1 MLHLLIT
8 TQRFTRELINSTRE
22 AGMHLSNLLVK
33 IFQQNIVSYLNDI
46 RNVRP
51 CIEVK
56 CKKSESIGNTGKGN
70 TVINHNKFKT

>member
-1 MLHLLIT
+1 
-8 TQRFTRELINSTRE
+8 
-22 AGMHLSNLLVK
+22 MHLSNLLVK

-70 TVINHNKFKT
+70 TVINHNKLKDMKHLNKIRWSKILS